1 MVVPTPSTF
10 DTLFPLE
17 YSHNLIHDSGAIRIR
32 RSVRSEAPRTVS
44 YSSQVNKKI
53 KVKGGTADYLQ
64 VSPANDLI
72 VGPQSQQSAAACFWV
87 LTFDVLTP
95 YPEGGQVVV
104 FQTHD
109 GSHFL
114 HGDASSS
121 LSLRQGS
128 SEDLQEATST
138 DDRFFLLYNDVGDR
152 YSKIKHIHTGLF
164 LSATYD
170 SVSLVSH
177 SGGFS
182 DHMLFESYQC
192 SHS

>member
-1 MVVPTPSTF
+1 MVISEAYFGTSYS
-10 DTLFPLE
+10 LE
-17 YSHNLIHDSGAIRIR
+17 YPHDLIHDSITTRVR

-53 KVKGGTADYLQ
+53 KVKGDTADYLQ

-72 VGPQSQQSAAACFWV
+72 VGPQSQQSAAACFQ
-87 LTFDVLTP
+87 LHTFDVLTP

-114 HGDASSS
+114 HGDASGS

-128 SEDLQEATST
+128 SEDLQEVTST
-138 DDRFFLLYNDVGDR
+138 DDRFFLLYNDAGDR

-182 DHMLFESYQC
+182 DHMLFESFQC